1 MLSAAALIAA
11 ARQADGSLSCA
22 VPQEWLQGRTA
33 FGGFSTA
40 IACHAARGAAQ
51 DLPALRAAQ
60 IAFVGPVAGDMHAR
74 ATLLR
79 RGKSSAFVAAQLS
92 SGGQLAMQGTFLFMS
107 DRDSGLRIAAPAAPA
122 APAPEDARP
131 AMRGKGPAFWQQMD
145 YRHAAPPGERAEAE
159 LLRWVRLR
167 SREGLDPVTELLL
180 VGDALPPAVSP
191 LLQGPFVASSA
202 LWSLHLHGSAIA
214 THDGWWLVRT
224 RAESAGD
231 GIASQAMTV
240 WNRAGEAVLS
250 GSQTVSF
257 FPAAG

>member
-1 MLSAAALIAA
+1 
-11 ARQADGSLSCA
+11 
-22 VPQEWLQGRTA
+22 
-33 FGGFSTA
+33 
-40 IACHAARGAAQ
+40 
-51 DLPALRAAQ
+51 
-60 IAFVGPVAGDMHAR
+60 
-74 ATLLR
+74 
-79 RGKSSAFVAAQLS
+79 
-92 SGGQLAMQGTFLFMS
+92 
-107 DRDSGLRIAAPAAPA
+107 
-122 APAPEDARP
+122 
-131 AMRGKGPAFWQQMD
+131 
-145 YRHAAPPGERAEAE
+145 
-159 LLRWVRLR
+159 VRLR

-224 RAESAGD
+224 RAESAGN